1 MGATGRYGPWFVT
14 ANDLENVYL
23 EFKIKIMLKNFLI
36 ILLSS
41 ISTMSIAQK
50 AWTPAVV
57 TFPSSNNGQSL
68 FNTTSRSN
76 GLDPQLAKNLQD
88 TLNLYLQLGDAVG
101 LCAAMLFPDGS
112 VWKGA
117 SGVHALPAVPLDTF
131 HAMGM
136 GSISKTITAMAI
148 MKLWDEGKLLLDDPV
163 QSHIGSF
170 PNINSSITIR
180 QCLNHTSGVYD
191 YTNNP
196 ALGADVQ
203 GNPTKIF
210 TPEEIL
216 NTYVLAPLFTP
227 GTSWSYCNTNYI
239 LAGKVVEAVSGEAY
253 HTYVRNQI
261 LQPLGLDSITLG
273 VYEAATDPRANPWAV
288 IPGFGKLDIVSAG
301 FSLNSLFSS
310 AWAAGAWWAT
320 PHDISRMLKSLLKG
334 EILSPVALAEMQ
346 NVIPILPE
354 FGYGLGLIKYNVLGV
369 DAWGHA
375 GNILFKSV
383 GLYIPFLDLALTVMS
398 NDAEF
403 VIEGPTAVALI
414 QGWLD
419 FTSSTEDFSPEL
431 SALKL
436 YPNPAYNSTYLEGL
450 KADMTVR
457 IIDAQGR
464 VTAYWTARQD
474 TTVRLQ
480 DILQTNDT
488 ENPGM
493 HWVQVQYQGKTRI
506 LPMIIGK

>member
-1 MGATGRYGPWFVT
+1 MGASGGYGPWIVT
-14 ANDLENVYL
+14 TINLGIVYL
-23 EFKIKIMLKNFLI
+23 EFKIMIMLKNSLV
-36 ILLSS
+36 ILLSF
-41 ISTMSIAQK
+41 ISTLSIAQSG
-50 AWTPAVV
+50 WTPAAV
-57 TFPSSNNGQSL
+57 TFPASNNGQYL
-68 FNTTSRSN
+68 FNTPSRSN

-88 TLNLYLQLGDAVG
+88 TLNQYLQLGNAVG
-101 LCAAMLFPDGS
+101 LCAAMIFPDGS

-117 SGVHALPAVPLDTF
+117 TGVNALPAVPLDTF

-148 MKLWDEGKLLLDDPV
+148 MKLWDEGKLLLDDPI

-196 ALGADVQ
+196 DLAAEVQ

-210 TPEEIL
+210 TPNEIL
-216 NTYVLAPLFTP
+216 NSYVLAPLDAP
-227 GTSWSYCNTNYI
+227 GTTWSYCNTNYI
-239 LAGKVVEAVSGEAY
+239 LAGKVIEAVSGEAY

-273 VYEAATDPRANPWAV
+273 VYEAPTDPRANPWAV
-288 IPGFGKLDIVSAG
+288 IPGFGKLDVVSAG

-310 AWAAGAWWAT
+310 AWAAGAWWGT
-320 PHDISRMLKSLLKG
+320 PHDIARLVKSLLKG
-334 EILSPVALAEMQ
+334 EILSPVALTEMQ
-346 NVIPILPE
+346 NVIPLLPE
-354 FGYGLGLIKYNVLGV
+354 FGYGLGLIKYNILGV

-383 GLYIPFLDLALTVMS
+383 GFYIPFLDLALTVMS

-403 VIEGPTAVALI
+403 VLEGPTAVALI

-419 FTSSTEDFSPEL
+419 FTSSTEDFSQEL

-436 YPNPAYNSTYLEGL
+436 YPNPAYNATYLEGL

-457 IIDAQGR
+457 IIDPQGK
-464 VTAYWTARQD
+464 VTAHWTTRQD
-474 TTVRLQ
+474 ATVRLQ
-480 DILQTNDT
+480 DIIPFNGTQHS
-488 ENPGM
+488 GM
-493 HWVQVQYQGKTRI
+493 HWIQVQYQGKTRI
-506 LPMIIGK
+506 LPMIIGE